1 MQNQY
6 FADVNQHF
14 AESRPRLHEVF
25 LPSVSHRSGRVE
37 EWKNVEGVNPL
48 PPNTVVQ
55 ASERMAA
62 IRPGDAS

>member
-1 MQNQY
+1 MRYQY
-6 FADVNQHF
+6 FADANQLF
-14 AESRPRLHEVF
+14 ADSRPCLHEGF
-25 LPSVSHRSGRVE
+25 LPSVSRRSGRVE